1 MSQRVTRVSISL
13 FSHSI
18 AVLTHI
24 PSFSFFPGSHSQSFR
39 SEYGGSSRAE
49 GTVTFYK
56 VFLCHCFLLL
66 FLLGNMT
73 PRMDLWRNT
82 LRLIINIINDVFAAS
97 EGTVVL

>member
-56 VFLCHCFLLL
+56 VVFMSL
-66 FLLGNMT
+66 FSPL
-73 PRMDLWRNT
+73 
-82 LRLIINIINDVFAAS
+82 VFV
-97 EGTVVL
+97 GKHDT